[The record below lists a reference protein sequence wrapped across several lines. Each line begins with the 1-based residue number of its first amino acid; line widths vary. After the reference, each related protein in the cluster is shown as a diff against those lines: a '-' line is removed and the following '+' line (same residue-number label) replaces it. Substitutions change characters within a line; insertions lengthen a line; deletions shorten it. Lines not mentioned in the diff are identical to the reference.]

1 MRNLLLSCPLYRIS
15 TRVLLLIC
23 LGVGGISTFTLA
35 AASSL
40 VLDWKA
46 PLAQDHPLVGRVY
59 QSQGEMTLESLADL
73 MADSRFVLIGEKHDN
88 ADHHQLELYLLK
100 MLVERNTANNTIPSV
115 AVTLE
120 MLDSS
125 QQSQVDLVI
134 ERIRQNDGPEL
145 ELDELKSSLDW
156 PPQGWPWAD
165 YSALI
170 GWTLNSGL
178 SLYAGNI
185 GSDMM
190 RDVYKN
196 GIDDQFASA
205 IALKTPVQDALL
217 DQVFDGHC
225 GLLPRESLASMVDIQ
240 LVRDSQMARALMVSA
255 GKQNVLIA
263 GAGHTRKDTAVP
275 KHLQVLG
282 ESSVLSVALV
292 EVDVEKNDAAD
303 YHLFDRFDVAIFT
316 PIATRHDY
324 CADLEKS
331 LQKKTHKQ

>member
-15 TRVLLLIC
+15 TRMLLLIC
-23 LGVGGISTFTLA
+23 LGICGISTFTLA
-35 AASSL
+35 AADSL

-125 QQSQVDLVI
+125 QQSKVDLVM

-145 ELDELKSSLDW
+145 ELTELQRSLEW
-156 PPQGWPWAD
+156 PPQGWPWED

-185 GSDMM
+185 GGETMKT
-190 RDVYKN
+190 VYKN
-196 GIDDQFASA
+196 GIDDRFASA
-205 IALKTPVQDALL
+205 SALKKPVQDELL

-240 LVRDSQMARALMVSA
+240 LVRDSQMARALTVSA

-263 GAGHTRKDTAVP
+263 GAGHTRIDTAVP

-292 EVDVEKNDAAD
+292 EVDPEKFEVAD
-303 YHLFDRFDVAIFT
+303 YPLFDRYDVAIFT
-316 PIATRHDY
+316 PVATRHDY

-331 LQKKTHKQ
+331 MQKKTH